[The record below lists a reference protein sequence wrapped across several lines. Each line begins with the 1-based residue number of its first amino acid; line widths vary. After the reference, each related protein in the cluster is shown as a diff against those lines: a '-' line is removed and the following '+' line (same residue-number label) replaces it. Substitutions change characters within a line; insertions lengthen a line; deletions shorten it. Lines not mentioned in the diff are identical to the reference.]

1 MSIFNESN
9 SREVSSSEL
18 RVILDEI
25 LNSNVPNDKAH
36 KAYIS
41 STDSYRHL
49 FFANAEKVDFIEFGD
64 LGGYDVEPTGL
75 ECGLLNLQVRSI
87 FDYKFKEIKVT
98 VKPLSTL
105 TVGDVVYCKLDVHN
119 MKRGQYGRAVTSTV
133 NRYTT
138 LAKKV
143 SEDTFRVLN
152 DIPALY

>member
-1 MSIFNESN
+1 MSIFNEGN
-9 SREVSSSEL
+9 SREVSRSEL

-105 TVGDVVYCKLDVHN
+105 TVGDVVYCKLDVRHLE
-119 MKRGQYGRAVTSTV
+119 RDGCGRTVTFTNV
-133 NRYTT
+133 RYIP

-143 SEDTFRVLN
+143 SADKYLVLN
-152 DIPALY
+152 DIPNLY